1 MTNPHESQPQLEV
14 TASRQF
20 NSWLAEQQVSLA
32 FTTYQT
38 GKLFLIGLQ
47 SNGRL
52 SIFERTFN
60 RCMGLWSDGQT
71 IWMSSLYQ
79 LWRFE
84 NVLDAGQVANSYDRV
99 YVPQVGYTTG
109 DIDIHDVVVDGNGR
123 VIFVNTLFSC
133 LATPSETHS
142 FVPVWQPKFISR
154 LAAEDRSGHG
164 NHGLCDG

>member
-1 MTNPHESQPQLEV
+1 
-14 TASRQF
+14 
-20 NSWLAEQQVSLA
+20 
-32 FTTYQT
+32 
-38 GKLFLIGLQ
+38 
-47 SNGRL
+47 
-52 SIFERTFN
+52 
-60 RCMGLWSDGQT
+60 
-71 IWMSSLYQ
+71 MSSLYQ